1 MVSKA
6 STGQPGPFPPLPRRQ
21 TTITGWLKNL
31 YKVFSP
37 CQTVSNPFAN
47 FQQPVAATPTA
58 PLTQQTPKA
67 GLIGFHPQPTNV
79 TKSGCGVSFSF
90 DLQHGP
96 TILFIVEGGDDS
108 QVGRLSS
115 ALSIRWSALRQSVLV
130 YRAAA

>member
-58 PLTQQTPKA
+58 PLTQQTPKGRA
-67 GLIGFHPQPTNV
+67 DWIPSAANQRH
-79 TKSGCGVSFSF
+79 
-90 DLQHGP
+90 
-96 TILFIVEGGDDS
+96 
-108 QVGRLSS
+108 QVGVRG
-115 ALSIRWSALRQSVLV
+115 VL
-130 YRAAA
+130 